1 MSVVG
6 LSGVVIDSSALLPLV
21 VAALVFHALLFKSIL
36 LVLCFKVTL

>member
-6 LSGVVIDSSALLPLV
+6 LSGVVIHSSALLPLV
-21 VAALVFHALLFKSIL
+21 VAALVLDALPFKRIL